1 MRQRSGGTKT
11 ASREQFVL
19 EWTRTGPITCP
30 FQQINRSRTLLKP
43 GIVGH
48 PPPFHQRGQT
58 LLYRGPGLDS
68 PVPHRLD
75 DQLLQGVD
83 DLACIAMLQFLLLH
97 CYPEQAGCSPFAV
110 HSLARPYH
118 TLHGMGKVQDPH
130 RIRAIAPLLCHDV
143 MPLLPIGSKGA
154 HSVSESHRRSPA
166 CGGG

>member
-1 MRQRSGGTKT
+1 V
-11 ASREQFVL
+11 E
-19 EWTRTGPITCP
+19 RTGPITCP
-30 FQQINRSRTLLKP
+30 FQQISRSRTLLKP

-68 PVPHRLD
+68 PAPHRLD

-97 CYPEQAGCSPFAV
+97 CYPLQFLLLHCYPEQAGCGPFTV

-130 RIRAIAPLLCHDV
+130 RIRAIAPLLCDDV
-143 MPLLPIGSKGA
+143 MPLLPTGSEGA
-154 HSVSESHRRSPA
+154 HSVSERYRRSPA